1 MVSILPDGHRVVHDE
16 SVDSARVTLMRQ
28 VLASTPWV
36 DRTRSFAR
44 TLRTSTR
51 VEHGLLL
58 VGTPEDE
65 PWHLAAHLD
74 DETRFAG
81 IPELA
86 PALVRHRVPVNAPA
100 HLSVGLERLA
110 SASRGE
116 TLFVVAPSTAPERL
130 LDRVSDAR
138 RQGAT
143 ILSMHTGDSD
153 LESVTH
159 ESLILPPHGLII
171 PGNSGLTGFGG
182 LGAQQ
187 LVVGLDLASVGTLL
201 DAEGR
206 RDGGDGDG
214 DESCAELTP
223 DVSFDVMS
231 HLVSTAIGEGA
242 ITSSSVASATS
253 ATWATSATS
262 AQSTHGR
269 GTAAFR
275 DRLGRLLDTI
285 SGASARDRSLDS

>member
-1 MVSILPDGHRVVHDE
+1 MSILPDGLRVVHDE

-28 VLASTPWV
+28 VLSSTPWV

-44 TLRTSTR
+44 ALRTSTR

-86 PALVRHRVPVNAPA
+86 PVLVRHRVPANAPA

-110 SASRGE
+110 NATRGE
-116 TLFVVAPSTAPERL
+116 TLFVVAPSTAPEL
-130 LDRVSDAR
+130 LLERISDAR
-138 RQGAT
+138 RHGAT
-143 ILSMHTGDSD
+143 ILSMHAGDSD
-153 LESVTH
+153 LESMTH
-159 ESLILPPHGLII
+159 ESLVLPPHGLII
-171 PGNSGLTGFGG
+171 PGDSGLSGFGG

-201 DAEGR
+201 DADGR
-206 RDGGDGDG
+206 RANDDDDD

-223 DVSFDVMS
+223 DASFDVLS

-242 ITSSSVASATS
+242 IASSSV
-253 ATWATSATS
+253 TS
-262 AQSTHGR
+262 AQSSARR
-269 GTAAFR
+269 GPTAIR

-285 SGASARDRSLDS
+285 SGPSARDTSVDR

>member
-1 MVSILPDGHRVVHDE
+1 MSILPDGRRVVHDE
-16 SVDSARVTLMRQ
+16 GVDSARVTLMRQ
-28 VLASTPWV
+28 VLSSTPWV

-44 TLRTSTR
+44 ALRTSTR

-86 PALVRHRVPVNAPA
+86 PVLVRHRVPDNAPA

-110 SASRGE
+110 NATRGE

-130 LDRVSDAR
+130 LDRISDAR
-138 RQGAT
+138 RHGAT
-143 ILSMHTGDSD
+143 ILSMHAGDSD

-159 ESLILPPHGLII
+159 ESLVLPPRGLII
-171 PGNSGLTGFGG
+171 PGDSGLTGFGG

-187 LVVGLDLASVGTLL
+187 LMVGLDLASVGTLL
-201 DAEGR
+201 DADA
-206 RDGGDGDG
+206 RDDDA
-214 DESCAELTP
+214 CAELTP
-223 DVSFDVMS
+223 GASFDVLS

-242 ITSSSVASATS
+242 IASSSV
-253 ATWATSATS
+253 TS
-262 AQSTHGR
+262 AQSSQGR
-269 GTAAFR
+269 GTTAFR

-285 SGASARDRSLDS
+285 SGSSTRHTSVDS